1 MEIKN
6 EEKNKEN
13 KNIPLN
19 IKTDP
24 SSTIPDINT
33 QNEKEIQ
40 KENEITSDKAQN
52 NNNIIE
58 NNKKEE
64 KKPELSFSEK
74 IKLYETPYD
83 KLDFLSKEIGF
94 ETMVDYII
102 NIINNNKSNSIS
114 YSYCDNIEIE
124 THMKSVLR
132 QLTEQA
138 LYTYLMKILAIEQ
151 KQNIEILTDFKLS
164 LDSKLRSRASVAS
177 VKAVNFVGKK
187 RDFDLVMKSQTQYRS
202 KHFYYLGG
210 EIYCYI
216 PKHYIKSFKCFLY
229 CSKTDCKA
237 KLYLDMGRKKGRV
250 YGNHSHEGIEVEK
263 YEKDFPEI
271 KGENWEHIQYDVKD
285 RKYIFVWKT

>member
-1 MEIKN
+1 
-6 EEKNKEN
+6 
-13 KNIPLN
+13 
-19 IKTDP
+19 
-24 SSTIPDINT
+24 
-33 QNEKEIQ
+33 
-40 KENEITSDKAQN
+40 
-52 NNNIIE
+52 
-58 NNKKEE
+58 
-64 KKPELSFSEK
+64 
-74 IKLYETPYD
+74 
-83 KLDFLSKEIGF
+83 
-94 ETMVDYII
+94 MVDYII

-114 YSYCDNIEIE
+114 YSYCDNTEIE
-124 THMKSVLR
+124 ALMKNVLR

-151 KQNIEILTDFKLS
+151 KQNIEVLTDFKLS

-210 EIYCYI
+210 EIYCYV

-229 CSKTDCKA
+229 CSKPDCKA

-250 YGNHSHEGIEVEK
+250 YGNHSHAGIEVEK
-263 YEKDFPEI
+263 YEKEFPEI